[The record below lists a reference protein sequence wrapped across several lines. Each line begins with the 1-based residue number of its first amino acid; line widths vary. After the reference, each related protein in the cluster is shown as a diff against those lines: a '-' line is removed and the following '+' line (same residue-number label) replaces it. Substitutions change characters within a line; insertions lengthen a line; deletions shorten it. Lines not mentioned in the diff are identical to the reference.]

1 MYPWRPR
8 IRDIDSTSPSACES
22 VLRTWATERFIF
34 RIRTCWK
41 CAALMSLVQTEEPA
55 HSHGKGT
62 ASAAPSFETQTVDL
76 DPGKVDVVEVEMLNR
91 LYDMTLLGEYKVTAH
106 REVQPPGER
115 AKAFEVASNQIK
127 IIVQE
132 DAPAA
137 STEPASSKPSGP
149 ATAPSPDK

>member
-1 MYPWRPR
+1 
-8 IRDIDSTSPSACES
+8 
-22 VLRTWATERFIF
+22 
-34 RIRTCWK
+34 
-41 CAALMSLVQTEEPA
+41 
-55 HSHGKGT
+55 
-62 ASAAPSFETQTVDL
+62 
-76 DPGKVDVVEVEMLNR
+76 MLNR

-106 REVQPPGER
+106 REVQPPGEC